1 MCVVLMLDTLIS
13 AVVCF
18 CVCVPV
24 RLAAMFVAAT
34 HYLTHAPGRRSGAP
48 LHLPPNHFGAQARG
62 DRDDSYEY
70 GAPEP
75 EPEPDRYV

>member
-48 LHLPPNHFGAQARG
+48 KWFGAQARG

-75 EPEPDRYV
+75 EPETDRYV

>member
-48 LHLPPNHFGAQARG
+48 LHLNHFGAQARG